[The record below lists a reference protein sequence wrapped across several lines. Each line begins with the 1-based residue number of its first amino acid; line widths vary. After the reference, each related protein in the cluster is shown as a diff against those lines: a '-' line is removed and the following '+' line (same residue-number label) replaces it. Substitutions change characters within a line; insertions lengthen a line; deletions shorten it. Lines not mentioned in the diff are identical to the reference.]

1 MRANK
6 KVKRTA
12 RGLLRLCLVNG
23 VLNEQRTRQVAR
35 ALASS
40 RHRGSLRVLSD
51 FQRLVRLEHGR
62 HTAVVESATPLA
74 ENLRQKIHTRL
85 SRTYGE
91 SLEMSFGENP
101 ALIGG
106 IRIRVGSDV
115 YDGSIR
121 ARLRAL
127 ASRL

>member
-12 RGLLRLCLVNG
+12 RGLFRLCVVDG
-23 VLNEQRTRQVAR
+23 VLNEERTRQVAR

-40 RHRGSLRVLSD
+40 RQRSSLRVLSD
-51 FQRLVRLEHGR
+51 FQRLVRIERDR
-62 HTAVVESATPLA
+62 HTAIVESATPLA
-74 ENLRQKIHTRL
+74 DNLRQAVQSGLT
-85 SRTYGE
+85 RTYGE
-91 SLEMSFGENP
+91 TLEMSFGEKP
-101 ALIGG
+101 ELIGG

-121 ARLRAL
+121 AKLTAL
-127 ASRL
+127 ASKL

>member
-1 MRANK
+1 MRASK
-6 KVKRTA
+6 KMKRTA

-23 VLNEQRTRQVAR
+23 VLNEERTRQVAR
-35 ALASS
+35 ALAGS

-51 FQRLVRLEHGR
+51 FQRLVRLDRDR
-62 HTAVVESATPLA
+62 HTARVDSATPLA
-74 ENLRQKIHTRL
+74 ETLRRGIQGSLAK
-85 SRTYGE
+85 TYGE
-91 SLEMSFGENP
+91 TLEMAFGENP
-101 ALIGG
+101 ELIGG

-121 ARLRAL
+121 AKLMAL

>member
-12 RGLLRLCLVNG
+12 RGLFRLCLVDG
-23 VLNEQRTRQVAR
+23 MLSPERTRQVAR

-40 RHRGSLRVLSD
+40 RHRGSLRVLAD
-51 FQRLVRLEHGR
+51 FQRLVRLDRER

-74 ENLRQKIHTRL
+74 DTLRHGIQSGL
-85 SRTYGE
+85 ARTYGDT
-91 SLEMSFGENP
+91 LEMSFGENP

-121 ARLRAL
+121 AKLTAL

>member
-6 KVKRTA
+6 RVKRTA
-12 RGLLRLCLVNG
+12 RGLFRMCLVNG
-23 VLNEQRTRQVAR
+23 ALNEERTRKVAG

-40 RHRGSLRVLSD
+40 RRRGSLRVLVD
-51 FQRLVRLEHGR
+51 FQRLVRLERGR
-62 HTAVVESATPLA
+62 HTALVESATPLSD
-74 ENLRQKIHTRL
+74 NLRQEIQAGL
-85 SRTYGE
+85 ARTYGE
-91 SLEMSFGENP
+91 TFDMSFGENP

-121 ARLRAL
+121 AKLTAL
-127 ASRL
+127 ASKL

>member
-1 MRANK
+1 MRGNK

-12 RGLLRLCLVNG
+12 RGLFRLCLVDG
-23 VLNEQRTRQVAR
+23 MLSPERIRQVAR

-51 FQRLVRLEHGR
+51 FQRLVRLERDR
-62 HTAVVESATPLA
+62 HTALVESATPLA
-74 ENLRQKIHTRL
+74 ETLRDGIQSGL
-85 SRTYGE
+85 ARTYGNT
-91 SLEMSFGENP
+91 LEMSFGENP

-121 ARLRAL
+121 AKLTAL

>member
-12 RGLLRLCLVNG
+12 RGLFRLCLVDG
-23 VLNEQRTRQVAR
+23 VLNDERTRQVAR

-40 RHRGSLRVLSD
+40 RQRGALRVLSD
-51 FQRLVRLEHGR
+51 FQRLVRIERDR
-62 HTAVVESATPLA
+62 HTARVESATPLA
-74 ENLRQKIHTRL
+74 DNLRDAVQSRL
-85 SRTYGE
+85 ARTYGE
-91 SLEMSFGENP
+91 TLEMSFGENP
-101 ALIGG
+101 ELIGG

-121 ARLRAL
+121 AKLTAL

>member
-1 MRANK
+1 MRTNK

-12 RGLLRLCLVNG
+12 RGLFRLCLVDG
-23 VLNEQRTRQVAR
+23 ALNEERTRQVAH
-35 ALASS
+35 ALARS

-51 FQRLVRLEHGR
+51 FQRLVRLQHRR
-62 HTAVVESATPLA
+62 HTALVESATPLT
-74 ENLRQKIHTRL
+74 ETLRREIQTGL
-85 SRTYGE
+85 ARTYGE
-91 SLEMSFGENP
+91 TLEMSFGENP

-121 ARLRAL
+121 AKLAAL

>member
-12 RGLLRLCLVNG
+12 RGLFRLCLVDG
-23 VLNEQRTRQVAR
+23 VLNDERTRQVAR
-35 ALASS
+35 ALAGS
-40 RHRGSLRVLSD
+40 RQRGALRVLSD
-51 FQRLVRLEHGR
+51 FQRLVRIERDR
-62 HTAVVESATPLA
+62 HTARVESATPLA
-74 ENLRQKIHTRL
+74 DNLRDAVQSRL
-85 SRTYGE
+85 ARTYGE
-91 SLEMSFGENP
+91 TLEMSFGENP
-101 ALIGG
+101 ELIGG

-121 ARLRAL
+121 AKLTAL